1 MMSPNITRDYQP
13 SDLES
18 LADLWFA
25 SWATTGLAFA
35 DGISV
40 AGNAIRIEAEIRNGW
55 VVRVAVRDG
64 QIVGFLAITPREGRL
79 NQLFVAP
86 HAKGTGVGTILLED
100 AKAKMPDG
108 FWLWTPRANINAT
121 AFYTSR
127 SLPLVRHEQDGETEM
142 AIFSWR

>member
-1 MMSPNITRDYQP
+1 MMSPTITRDYQP
-13 SDLES
+13 SDLEPV
-18 LADLWFA
+18 AELWFA

-55 VVRVAVRDG
+55 TVRVAIRDG
-64 QIVGFLAITPREGRL
+64 QIVGFLAITLREGRL

-86 HAKGTGVGTILLED
+86 HAHGTGVGTILLED
-100 AKAKMPDG
+100 AKSKMPDG

-121 AFYTSR
+121 AFYASR
-127 SLPLVRHEQDGETEM
+127 SLHFDRFEQDGETEM
-142 AIFSWR
+142 AIYSWR